1 MRAAASGELA
11 RVSELLAWGAEPHAE
26 ARGGGEGRVG
36 SSLHHAAAANQ
47 AAAAELLLLS
57 GAKVDLPST
66 EDGGTPLHWSS
77 GADAG
82 KAALLLLE
90 HGSSPHALDAHG
102 NTPLEAAMVNG
113 KISSPKLL
121 ELLAV

>member
-1 MRAAASGELA
+1 MRAAASGKLA
-11 RVSELLAWGAEPHAE
+11 RVSELLAWGAEPHTE

-82 KAALLLLE
+82 EAALLLLE